1 MIDVI
6 PAAMDVSGEAEAM
19 VFVREALLSLT
30 PQEQRVVKATILDG
44 FTEREAAKE
53 LGISQP
59 VVHRAKK
66 RALKKLRKYF
76 ILTVIAKLLKTS

>member
-19 VFVREALLSLT
+19 VFVRESLLSLT
-30 PQEQRVVKATILDG
+30 PQEQRVMKATILDG
-44 FTEREAAKE
+44 FAEREAAKE

-66 RALKKLRKYF
+66 RALLSTLWLVR
-76 ILTVIAKLLKTS
+76 LLPDV